1 MKIVI
6 IGGTGLIGTKVAA
19 HLNEQGHTV
28 VAASPST
35 GVNAFTGEGLKE
47 AFEGTDIVIDLSN
60 SPSFEDG
67 PVMEFFEKSG
77 RNLIAAELEAGVK
90 HHLALSI
97 VGVDR
102 MLDLGYMR
110 AKKVQEDLIRDSG
123 IPFTIIRSTQF
134 IEFIP
139 ALAGAAT
146 QGNEVH
152 GSHVEFQ
159 PIAADDVAE
168 LVTKFTLLTADN
180 LTPEIAGPERRA
192 LSDFFVEYLD
202 AKDPE
207 KSVVPNQ
214 RDEYFGGNVPHDGL
228 VPQGAATLGKIDLKK
243 WLLQN
248 VK

>member
-6 IGGTGLIGTKVAA
+6 IGGTGLIGTKVAG
-19 HLNEQGHTV
+19 HLSEQEHTV

-35 GVNAFTGEGLKE
+35 GINAITGEGL
-47 AFEGTDIVIDLSN
+47 AAAMAGTDIVIDLSN
-60 SPSFEDG
+60 SPSFEEG
-67 PVMEFFEKSG
+67 PVLEFFEKSG

-102 MLDLGYMR
+102 MQDLGYMR
-110 AKKVQEDLIRDSG
+110 AKKVQEDLIRESG

-146 QGNEVH
+146 QGNEIH

-159 PIAADDVAE
+159 PIAAEDVAA
-168 LVTKFTLLTADN
+168 LVAKFALAAAEN

-192 LSDFFVEYLD
+192 LSDFFEDYVQ

-207 KSVVPNQ
+207 KKVIPNQ
-214 RDEYFGGNVPHDGL
+214 RDEYFGGKVPHDGL
-228 VPQGAATLGKIDLKK
+228 VPEGDATLGQIDLAK
-243 WLLQN
+243 WLSQN
-248 VK
+248 AS

>member
-19 HLNEQGHTV
+19 HLEEKGHTV

-35 GVNAFTGEGLKE
+35 GINAITGEGLKE
-47 AFEGTDIVIDLSN
+47 AMAGTDIVIDLAN

-67 PVMEFFEKSG
+67 PVLEFFEKSG
-77 RNLIAAELEAGVK
+77 RNLLAAELEAHVK

-110 AKKVQEDLIRDSG
+110 AKKVQEDLIKQSG

-134 IEFIP
+134 IEFIS
-139 ALAGAAT
+139 ALAAAAT

-159 PIAADDVAE
+159 PIAAKDVAT
-168 LVTKFTLLTADN
+168 LVANFALAAAEN
-180 LTPEIAGPERRA
+180 LTHEIAGPERRA
-192 LSDFFVEYLD
+192 LSDFFVDYLK

-207 KSVVPNQ
+207 KKIVPNQ
-214 RDEYFGGNVPHDGL
+214 RDEYFGGKVPHDGL
-228 VPQGAATLGKIDLKK
+228 VPKGEATLGKIDLTK
-243 WLLQN
+243 WLSQDAN
-248 VK
+248 